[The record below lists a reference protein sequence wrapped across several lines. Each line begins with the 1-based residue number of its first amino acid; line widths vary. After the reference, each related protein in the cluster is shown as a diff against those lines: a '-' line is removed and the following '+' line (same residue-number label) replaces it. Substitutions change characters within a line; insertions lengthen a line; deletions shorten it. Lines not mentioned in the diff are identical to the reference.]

1 MRVDFSNMRVSRVL
15 VIFIFR
21 IVSLTST
28 DLLMLSEVGSGT
40 RLQCFGWTLSHP
52 VMFLHLYR
60 VSSSWVQLKRFG
72 YRLRPSLGPRQ
83 SACLDSSYFKTRRF
97 YFKTP

>member
-28 DLLMLSEVGSGT
+28 DPLTLSEVGSGT
-40 RLQCFGWTLSHP
+40 RLQCFGW
-52 VMFLHLYR
+52 
-60 VSSSWVQLKRFG
+60 
-72 YRLRPSLGPRQ
+72 GP
-83 SACLDSSYFKTRRF
+83 
-97 YFKTP
+97 